1 LRCQYYQPT
10 DIILIEDTE
19 PVFSFNSHLF
29 SLFVAVEY
37 QGQGAANKM
46 SRHVKSKVVEAGR
59 NSKFTFNSTPYAV
72 PVYECFAVG

>member
-1 LRCQYYQPT
+1 
-10 DIILIEDTE
+10 
-19 PVFSFNSHLF
+19 
-29 SLFVAVEY
+29 LFVAVEY

-46 SRHVKSKVVEAGR
+46 SRHVKSKVVKAGR